1 MTSYDVMVDDNF
13 HYMDEDERWKLGTF
27 ATADEA
33 IAACKKLVDENLL
46 SMLKN
51 KPPGMTATELYELYV
66 MFGDDPSVF
75 EPSGVPQVEFSAWD
89 YARVRAEELCEG
101 SARIPPAG
109 IDDGT

>member
-1 MTSYDVMVDDNF
+1 MEARHF
-13 HYMDEDERWKLGTF
+13 CH
-27 ATADEA
+27 ADEA

-75 EPSGVPQVEFSAWD
+75 APSGVNGHLHRMSSKQLKPSNAWGI
-89 YARVRAEELCEG
+89 APVRTTIRPCC
-101 SARIPPAG
+101 R
-109 IDDGT
+109 